1 MTKVILVRH
10 CQAEGNLKRFFQ
22 GRIDTDITET
32 GRKQIGE
39 VMELLSAEPIDEIY
53 CTSLTRARKTAE
65 GINLYHELPIHTD
78 DSLIEIDAGDW
89 EGKLLTDIEK
99 EFPEQ
104 YENWCSNQ
112 KDFAAPNGES
122 MAQVYERVKNG
133 LLNIVKQNP
142 DKTVCIVSHG
152 CAIKNMMCFAH
163 GWTLENMDKVPLG
176 TNTSVNI
183 VEFDDNLQPKIIL
196 ENYTDHL
203 Q

>member
-22 GRIDTDITET
+22 GRIDTDITEN

-39 VMELLSAEPIDEIY
+39 VMELLCAEPIDEIY
-53 CTSLTRARKTAE
+53 CTSLNRAKKTAE
-65 GINLYHELPIHTD
+65 GINLYHEVPIHID
-78 DSLIEIDAGDW
+78 DSFIEIDAGDW
-89 EGKLLTDIEK
+89 EGKLLTDIAQ

-104 YENWCSNQ
+104 YENWCNNQ
-112 KDFAAPNGES
+112 KEFVAPNGES

-133 LLNIVKQNP
+133 LVNIVKQNP
-142 DKTVCIVSHG
+142 NKTICVVSHG

-176 TNTSVNI
+176 TNTAVNI
-183 VEFDDNLQPKIIL
+183 VEFDGNIQPKIIL

>member
-78 DSLIEIDAGDW
+78 DSFLEIDAGDW
-89 EGKLLTDIEK
+89 EGKLLTDIAV

-112 KDFAAPNGES
+112 KDFSAPNGES

-142 DKTVCIVSHG
+142 NKIVCIVSHG

-183 VEFDDNLQPKIIL
+183 IEFDDNLQPKIIL